1 MEFETILT
9 EERDGVF
16 IITFNRLEARNAI
29 NNLMTKE
36 LSDALDY
43 WDKNDEL
50 RACVLT
56 NNGHVFCAGS
66 DLKELAEDAWEMPEG
81 REKWGFAA
89 CTKRYFDKPLIAA
102 VRGKALG
109 GGVEIVAACDL
120 AVASDESIFG
130 LPEPRVGLTAAGGGT
145 LLRLAQQIPMKFAM
159 ELLLVAEPISA
170 QKANEWGLVNYVVP
184 DDQVV
189 DKAVELAKKI
199 ALGAPLSIKYS
210 KKTVIESFGSNFIY
224 PSPGWEVLEE
234 YEKITRRERRRPRRR
249 GRIRRKAQ
257 ACLDRSLTDERQ
269 PMSHE
274 QSVPHIHSNE
284 NESRSHD
291 RSSSLEDAT
300 LTRAS
305 KLIPPC
311 VISVIDL
318 IESAGYET
326 WLVGGFVRDLLLE
339 RPLHDF
345 DLTTAAPWQQV
356 KGALRCCGLRSA

>member
-170 QKANEWGLVNYVVP
+170 
-184 DDQVV
+184 
-189 DKAVELAKKI
+189 
-199 ALGAPLSIKYS
+199 
-210 KKTVIESFGSNFIY
+210 
-224 PSPGWEVLEE
+224 
-234 YEKITRRERRRPRRR
+234 
-249 GRIRRKAQ
+249 
-257 ACLDRSLTDERQ
+257 
-269 PMSHE
+269 
-274 QSVPHIHSNE
+274 
-284 NESRSHD
+284 
-291 RSSSLEDAT
+291 
-300 LTRAS
+300 
-305 KLIPPC
+305 
-311 VISVIDL
+311 
-318 IESAGYET
+318 
-326 WLVGGFVRDLLLE
+326 
-339 RPLHDF
+339 
-345 DLTTAAPWQQV
+345 
-356 KGALRCCGLRSA
+356 

>member
-9 EERDGVF
+9 EERDGVL

-234 YEKITRRERRRPRRR
+234 YEKITR
-249 GRIRRKAQ
+249 A
-257 ACLDRSLTDERQ
+257 S
-269 PMSHE
+269 
-274 QSVPHIHSNE
+274 
-284 NESRSHD
+284 
-291 RSSSLEDAT
+291 EDAHEGEVAFAEKRKPVWT
-300 LTRAS
+300 GR
-305 KLIPPC
+305 
-311 VISVIDL
+311 
-318 IESAGYET
+318 
-326 WLVGGFVRDLLLE
+326 
-339 RPLHDF
+339 
-345 DLTTAAPWQQV
+345 
-356 KGALRCCGLRSA
+356 

>member
-36 LSDALDY
+36 LSGALDY

-102 VRGKALG
+102 VRGKTSG
-109 GGVEIVAACDL
+109 SIEIVAACDL

-189 DKAVELAKKI
+189 DKAVELWQRRSRSVLLFPSNTAKRPSSSPSDRTSSTHLPVGKC
-199 ALGAPLSIKYS
+199 S
-210 KKTVIESFGSNFIY
+210 KN
-224 PSPGWEVLEE
+224 
-234 YEKITRRERRRPRRR
+234 TRRSRARAKTPT
-249 GRIRRKAQ
+249 KA
-257 ACLDRSLTDERQ
+257 
-269 PMSHE
+269 
-274 QSVPHIHSNE
+274 
-284 NESRSHD
+284 RSH
-291 RSSSLEDAT
+291 SPKSASLSGRVANRRTAVDVSRTKRAT
-300 LTRAS
+300 Y
-305 KLIPPC
+305 PF
-311 VISVIDL
+311 
-318 IESAGYET
+318 E
-326 WLVGGFVRDLLLE
+326 
-339 RPLHDF
+339 
-345 DLTTAAPWQQV
+345 
-356 KGALRCCGLRSA
+356 

>member
-1 MEFETILT
+1 MRSTTGIRTTNCALACSPITGTFSVQALT
-9 EERDGVF
+9 
-16 IITFNRLEARNAI
+16 
-29 NNLMTKE
+29 
-36 LSDALDY
+36 
-43 WDKNDEL
+43 
-50 RACVLT
+50 
-56 NNGHVFCAGS
+56 
-66 DLKELAEDAWEMPEG
+66 LKELAEDAWEMPEG

-189 DKAVELAKKI
+189 DKAVELARRSRS
-199 ALGAPLSIKYS
+199 AAPLSIKYS
-210 KKTVIESFGSNFIY
+210 KKTRHRVLRIELHLPISRLGSARRIR
-224 PSPGWEVLEE
+224 EDHA
-234 YEKITRRERRRPRRR
+234 RERRRPRRR

-257 ACLDRSLTDERQ
+257 ACLDGSLTDERQ

-284 NESRSHD
+284 NEGRVARSVFVARRRNAYAREQTDTTMRHLSD
-291 RSSSLEDAT
+291 RPA
-300 LTRAS
+300 
-305 KLIPPC
+305 
-311 VISVIDL
+311 
-318 IESAGYET
+318 
-326 WLVGGFVRDLLLE
+326 
-339 RPLHDF
+339 
-345 DLTTAAPWQQV
+345 
-356 KGALRCCGLRSA
+356 

>member
-109 GGVEIVAACDL
+109 GGVEIVEHA
-120 AVASDESIFG
+120 IW
-130 LPEPRVGLTAAGGGT
+130 
-145 LLRLAQQIPMKFAM
+145 
-159 ELLLVAEPISA
+159 LLLPMNRS
-170 QKANEWGLVNYVVP
+170 
-184 DDQVV
+184 
-189 DKAVELAKKI
+189 
-199 ALGAPLSIKYS
+199 S
-210 KKTVIESFGSNFIY
+210 
-224 PSPGWEVLEE
+224 
-234 YEKITRRERRRPRRR
+234 
-249 GRIRRKAQ
+249 
-257 ACLDRSLTDERQ
+257 ACLSLVSALLPLVVARFFALL
-269 PMSHE
+269 
-274 QSVPHIHSNE
+274 
-284 NESRSHD
+284 SRF
-291 RSSSLEDAT
+291 R
-300 LTRAS
+300 
-305 KLIPPC
+305 
-311 VISVIDL
+311 
-318 IESAGYET
+318 
-326 WLVGGFVRDLLLE
+326 
-339 RPLHDF
+339 
-345 DLTTAAPWQQV
+345 
-356 KGALRCCGLRSA
+356 

>member
-130 LPEPRVGLTAAGGGT
+130 LPEPRVGLHCRWWWHASSPCSADSDEVRYGAAAGSRAYLGT
-145 LLRLAQQIPMKFAM
+145 KSQ
-159 ELLLVAEPISA
+159 
-170 QKANEWGLVNYVVP
+170 
-184 DDQVV
+184 
-189 DKAVELAKKI
+189 
-199 ALGAPLSIKYS
+199 
-210 KKTVIESFGSNFIY
+210 
-224 PSPGWEVLEE
+224 
-234 YEKITRRERRRPRRR
+234 
-249 GRIRRKAQ
+249 
-257 ACLDRSLTDERQ
+257 
-269 PMSHE
+269 
-274 QSVPHIHSNE
+274 
-284 NESRSHD
+284 
-291 RSSSLEDAT
+291 
-300 LTRAS
+300 
-305 KLIPPC
+305 
-311 VISVIDL
+311 
-318 IESAGYET
+318 
-326 WLVGGFVRDLLLE
+326 
-339 RPLHDF
+339 
-345 DLTTAAPWQQV
+345 
-356 KGALRCCGLRSA
+356 

>member
-145 LLRLAQQIPMKFAM
+145 LLRLAQLP
-159 ELLLVAEPISA
+159 
-170 QKANEWGLVNYVVP
+170 
-184 DDQVV
+184 
-189 DKAVELAKKI
+189 
-199 ALGAPLSIKYS
+199 ALGGDTLS
-210 KKTVIESFGSNFIY
+210 GRH
-224 PSPGWEVLEE
+224 GH
-234 YEKITRRERRRPRRR
+234 RP
-249 GRIRRKAQ
+249 
-257 ACLDRSLTDERQ
+257 
-269 PMSHE
+269 
-274 QSVPHIHSNE
+274 
-284 NESRSHD
+284 
-291 RSSSLEDAT
+291 
-300 LTRAS
+300 
-305 KLIPPC
+305 
-311 VISVIDL
+311 
-318 IESAGYET
+318 
-326 WLVGGFVRDLLLE
+326 
-339 RPLHDF
+339 PLHS
-345 DLTTAAPWQQV
+345 P
-356 KGALRCCGLRSA
+356 